1 MALVSIV
8 MGSKSDL
15 ETVSKAFKVLKEL
28 EIPYEI
34 RILSAHRTPEE
45 LLSYIK
51 EAERK
56 GVKVFIAAAGGAA
69 HLPGVIASHTTL
81 PVIGLPIK
89 SPDLNGLD
97 SLLSMVQ
104 MPSGVPVAVVGIN
117 RAENA
122 ALLAAQ
128 ILSIENDD
136 IKKAISKR
144 RKKMKEK
151 VISANVEVKEL
162 ARGKNEE
169 G

>member
-1 MALVSIV
+1 

-81 PVIGLPIK
+81 PVIGLPVK
-89 SPDLNGLD
+89 SPDLGGLD

-117 RAENA
+117 RSENA

-128 ILSIENDD
+128 VLSIENDD
-136 IKKAISKR
+136 IRKAISER
-144 RKKMKEK
+144 RKKIREK
-151 VISANVEVKEL
+151 VISANMEVKEL
-162 ARGKNEE
+162 VRGKNEE